1 MKEHVCVFPHA
12 ITEDICEDILELGS
26 ESDTCQV
33 LDQLP
38 KALDSHLYRTIL
50 TYLQAYKKHVL
61 VGMGSK
67 SNNTHLSQ
75 LSVPLGCTHFRLQS
89 YAAQEEDYLL
99 NGYPHVLSRYNEL
112 IFVLCVCPT
121 TLSFGKEPYVTY
133 APGTL
138 LLFPYHS
145 DYAYRC
151 RIPKLSDH
159 HVVVGEIHTI

>member
-1 MKEHVCVFPHA
+1 MKEHVCVFSHA

-61 VGMGSK
+61 VAMGSK
-67 SNNTHLSQ
+67 STNVHLSQ

-89 YAAQEEDYLL
+89 YGAQEEDRTL
-99 NGYPHVLSRYNEL
+99 NGYPHILSRYNEL
-112 IFVLCVCPT
+112 IFVLCVGST
-121 TLSFGKEPYVTY
+121 TLSFGKETYTTY

-151 RIPKLSDH
+151 RIPKLSEH